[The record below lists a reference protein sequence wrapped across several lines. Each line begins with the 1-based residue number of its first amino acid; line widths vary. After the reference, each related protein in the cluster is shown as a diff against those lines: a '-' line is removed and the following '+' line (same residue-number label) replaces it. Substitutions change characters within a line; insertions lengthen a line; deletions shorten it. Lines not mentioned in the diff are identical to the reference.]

1 MSELIVYTREVEI
14 ESDWVVEYE
23 VYCAGKYESTLRD
36 DIIGFK
42 YKGQR
47 HLGRIFGEYIYKN
60 LPEACDLSVY
70 NYLLPIPSKPSSI
83 SRRSYDHV
91 RLIGERFSELCEL
104 PLAINI
110 LEALECPTQMGLSR
124 VDRRENIKDK
134 FRLIDPYY
142 AEGKSFLV
150 LDDVFTTGSTLDEVI
165 RTLNIVPTEQ
175 LDAVVL
181 AEVPFWY

>member
-1 MSELIVYTREVEI
+1 M
-14 ESDWVVEYE
+14 
-23 VYCAGKYESTLRD
+23 
-36 DIIGFK
+36 
-42 YKGQR
+42 
-47 HLGRIFGEYIYKN
+47 
-60 LPEACDLSVY
+60 
-70 NYLLPIPSKPSSI
+70 
-83 SRRSYDHV
+83 

-134 FRLIDPYY
+134 FRLIGPYY

-165 RTLNIVPTEQ
+165 STPKHSYFGAIGCGGISRSTVSVLKKEGVP
-175 LDAVVL
+175 
-181 AEVPFWY
+181 